1 MFIRGV
7 EKKNEVES
15 TEDMIL
21 KNMFYLK
28 LVTWESRE
36 RIKVAMSCWILGT
49 KTFSSNF
56 VRPYSRAPMSPFT
69 VGLCNYFI

>member
-15 TEDMIL
+15 TEDMNL

-28 LVTWESRE
+28 LVT
-36 RIKVAMSCWILGT
+36 
-49 KTFSSNF
+49 
-56 VRPYSRAPMSPFT
+56 
-69 VGLCNYFI
+69 

>member
-7 EKKNEVES
+7 EKKNEVGS

-28 LVTWESRE
+28 LVT
-36 RIKVAMSCWILGT
+36 
-49 KTFSSNF
+49 
-56 VRPYSRAPMSPFT
+56 
-69 VGLCNYFI
+69 

>member
-28 LVTWESRE
+28 LVT
-36 RIKVAMSCWILGT
+36 
-49 KTFSSNF
+49 
-56 VRPYSRAPMSPFT
+56 
-69 VGLCNYFI
+69 